1 MKKSSSPRRAERIRE
16 LLHRAS
22 SNADPRN
29 KSGAL
34 KGPGRRA
41 PPTTLPKL
49 STDAAKPHRLPAAPR
64 ALR

>member
-29 KSGAL
+29 K
-34 KGPGRRA
+34 
-41 PPTTLPKL
+41 
-49 STDAAKPHRLPAAPR
+49 TDAAKPHRLPAAPR